1 MSRSDLSIRFAFLL
15 LLIAAVLTF
24 LSCDKNP
31 EPAEKVIALSENTEF
46 SQIFDISVVATTKI
60 ETADFTGIVQYG
72 HVWTEGSGIPT
83 IANNFTE
90 LGKILPADL
99 RFSSEITQLKSNT
112 KYTIRSYVR
121 TTSEIRYGKAAE
133 FVTEADYTKRL
144 VKTLKDSLTNRGFG
158 YSFIVSRKNE
168 IIGSASEGFQSRA
181 IEAVGEKPVTLNTK
195 MQIASMTKTLTAAAF
210 LKLASEKGIKTT
222 DKVIKYLPPNWVKGQ
237 NIAQISFRDLLT
249 HRSGI
254 IGLGDKCVN
263 GSFLE
268 NYWSGLQSLIAKG
281 VKTEKMGNQCYQN
294 ANFGLYRILIP
305 AILGYKFSGNDSEDD
320 LQTQKMYEQYI
331 SENILKK
338 SGVNTPDLLTNPAS
352 APTFGYDHP
361 YTTGMQGFNPGDF
374 RDVSG
379 AYGIYLSAN
388 EAINVYSRL
397 FSAESNSVLSPALQ
411 DSILV
416 SGLGSYSAVMP
427 QGKFSYHDGWWY
439 DYFDN
444 GKPKGF
450 RSIWIKCP
458 NDIMIVMFTNSLRH
472 GDGLFPIKSDAYF
485 DITSYILW
493 AFSKM
498 QPSVRGGKLS
508 EINYHSYLKNPEP
521 H

>member
-1 MSRSDLSIRFAFLL
+1 MSRSDWFIRFAFPA

-24 LSCDKNP
+24 LACDKNP
-31 EPAEKVIALSENTEF
+31 EPVKEVIALSENTALNE
-46 SQIFDISVVATTKI
+46 IFDISAVATTKI
-60 ETADFTGIVQYG
+60 ETADLTGMVQYG
-72 HVWTEGSGIPT
+72 HVWAEGSGIPT

-90 LGKILPADL
+90 LGKNLPADL
-99 RFSSEITQLKSNT
+99 RFSSELTQLKSNT
-112 KYTIRSYVR
+112 KYTVRSYVR
-121 TTSEIRYGKAAE
+121 TNSGIQYGKASE

-168 IIGSASEGFQSRA
+168 IVGSAFEGFQSRA

-222 DKVIKYLPPNWVKGQ
+222 DKIIKYLPPKWVKGQ
-237 NIAQISFRDLLT
+237 NIANISFRDLLT

-268 NYWSGLQSLIAKG
+268 NYWFGLQSLIAKG
-281 VKTEKMGNQCYQN
+281 VKTGNKGNQCYQN
-294 ANFGLYRILIP
+294 ANYGLYRILIP

-331 SENILKK
+331 RDHILKK
-338 SGVNTPDLLTNPAS
+338 SGVNTVDLLTNPAS

-361 YTTGMQGFNPGDF
+361 YTTGTEGFNSGDF
-374 RDVSG
+374 LDVSG

-388 EAINVYSRL
+388 EAMNVYSRL
-397 FSAESNSVLSPALQ
+397 FSAGSNSVLSPALQ

-416 SGLGSYSAVMP
+416 SGLGSYSVVMP

-439 DYFDN
+439 NYLDN

-458 NDIMIVMFTNSLRH
+458 NDIMIVMFTNALRH
-472 GDGLFPIKSDAYF
+472 GDGLFPIKSDAYL